1 MKKDFMSDMMPDRI
15 KSVSALLKQ
24 VLSEIVFREIKDP
37 RVGSF
42 LTITDVKVSRDLRSA
57 RVYVSTI
64 DDSQDIKLAVL
75 GLNNAGNFIRRRVQ
89 QEITLRRTPTLSFF
103 VDESIKRGVEMC
115 NLIDS
120 LREEDV
126 KYEEPV
132 GEAEDEETSEE

>member
-1 MKKDFMSDMMPDRI
+1 MRKDFITDMMPDRI

-42 LTITDVKVSRDLRSA
+42 ITITDVRVSRDLRSA
-57 RVYVSTI
+57 RVFVSTI
-64 DDSQDIKLAVL
+64 DDTKDINLAVQ

-89 QEITLRRTPTLSFF
+89 QEITMRRTPALTFM
-103 VDESIKRGVEMC
+103 VDESIKKGVEMC

-126 KYEEPV
+126 KHEPTDEEIS
-132 GEAEDEETSEE
+132 AEETSEE